1 MAAVLDVKQT
11 ASVGL
16 EYIEE
21 LAGAGGK
28 GVMFHCR
35 LCECNFTDRSAR
47 DMHAKGRRHRLQYKV
62 IHPLYC
68 LPRNLTESYK
78 YSV

>member
-62 IHPLYC
+62 
-68 LPRNLTESYK
+68 K
-78 YSV
+78 

>member
-1 MAAVLDVKQT
+1 MLGSGAVVAMAAVLDVKQT

-21 LAGAGGK
+21 MSGQGGK
-28 GVMFHCR
+28 GVLFHCR
-35 LCECNFTDRSAR
+35 LCECTFTDRSAR

-62 IHPLYC
+62 PPACI
-68 LPRNLTESYK
+68 RTTT
-78 YSV
+78 